1 MDEGT
6 SGKPVCCVRVY
17 SCGIREFC
25 SVRYC
30 TGRGRMCACVMRH
43 LGAIDEVWV
52 EWSSGDNFA
61 YFERVNEALRVSRGD
76 ARACSNEARTVL
88 GAWTESPRADDVM
101 WDLDAF
107 FFSGD
112 VTIGTPP
119 LPSPLSGP
127 TPLAPRGRRSAGL
140 VGMCRSRGHNRDF
153 LYNTRSDF
161 VKGDYCNCSG
171 LQFCGSLS
179 PGMRDS
185 LLCLPGDACSHV
197 DLRRS

>member
-1 MDEGT
+1 MYVVACVWLIVVRCSCSCWLHILVTVFKGWIVDEGT

-61 YFERVNEALRVSRGD
+61 YFERVNEALRGD

-107 FFSGD
+107 FFR
-112 VTIGTPP
+112 VTSRSERPPP
-119 LPSPLSGP
+119 LPLVRSHP
-127 TPLAPRGRRSAGL
+127 PR
-140 VGMCRSRGHNRDF
+140 
-153 LYNTRSDF
+153 
-161 VKGDYCNCSG
+161 
-171 LQFCGSLS
+171 S
-179 PGMRDS
+179 PGTKIGGISR
-185 LLCLPGDACSHV
+185 HV
-197 DLRRS
+197 QITWP